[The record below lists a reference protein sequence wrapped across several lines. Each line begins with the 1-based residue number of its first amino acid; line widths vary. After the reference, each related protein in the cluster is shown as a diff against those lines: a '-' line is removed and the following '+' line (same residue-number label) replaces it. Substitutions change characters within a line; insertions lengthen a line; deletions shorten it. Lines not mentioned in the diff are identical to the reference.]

1 MREAGNEEVV
11 PGINILGIKWG
22 SVQTSASHPI
32 CKDEL
37 STIYLASINSTS
49 DFYFCEP
56 VKNIDRFNS
65 FHTLHNMTPKQ
76 TERLQKKIADI
87 KRVLAAEKRK
97 FGCYGDS
104 RGRRYLP
111 LQYFIQLGDYAG
123 GLNYIKWFNRHFP
136 DDGGFPEFL
145 FECTIILV
153 KTGKFKDAESKA
165 FETFCSNPYLFDQF
179 FGRPIQRLDIWH
191 GSNFELPEYAET
203 LIYSAQ
209 QPQLKDFAEWLDG
222 VIAEGSFISRSRRY
236 IDIHKL
242 LVDEHD
248 PEIRDRLI
256 DEAYSL

>member
-1 MREAGNEEVV
+1 MVLVGR
-11 PGINILGIKWG
+11 LR
-22 SVQTSASHPI
+22 
-32 CKDEL
+32 CEL
-37 STIYLASINSTS
+37 I
-49 DFYFCEP
+49 
-56 VKNIDRFNS
+56 KNIDRFNS

-87 KRVLAAEKRK
+87 KRVLTAEKRK
-97 FGCYGDS
+97 FGCYDDS

-111 LQYFIQLGDYAG
+111 LQYFIQLDDYAG
-123 GLNYIKWFNRHFP
+123 GLNYIKWFNRNFP

-145 FECTIILV
+145 FECTIILA
-153 KTGKFKDAESKA
+153 KTGKFKDAASKA

-191 GSNFELPEYAET
+191 GSNLELPEYAET
-203 LIYSAQ
+203 LTYSAQ
-209 QPQLKDFAEWLDG
+209 QPHLKDFAEWLDG

-236 IDIHKL
+236 IDIQKL

-248 PEIRDRLI
+248 PEIRGRLI